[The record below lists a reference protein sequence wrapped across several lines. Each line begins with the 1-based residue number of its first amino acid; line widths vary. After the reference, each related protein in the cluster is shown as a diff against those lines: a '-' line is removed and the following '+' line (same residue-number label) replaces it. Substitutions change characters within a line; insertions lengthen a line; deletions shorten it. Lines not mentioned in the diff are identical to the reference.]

1 MTVGNGMPYN
11 VYVIQLDDEVKR
23 FKKFKAANPDLNPHY
38 PCFYVGQTHLT
49 PEKRFAKHKSGRKAG
64 KYVFRYGLHLCPA
77 MYDHVN
83 PIESRERAE
92 EIEVHLTNYLRRHG
106 YGVWSN

>member
-1 MTVGNGMPYN
+1 MTTGNGMPYS

-23 FKKFKAANPDLNPHY
+23 FRKFREANPELNPGY
-38 PCFYVGQTHLT
+38 PCFYVGQTHLS
-49 PEKRFAKHKSGRKAG
+49 PEQRFAKHKSGTKAG

-83 PIESRERAE
+83 PIETRERAE
-92 EIEVHLTNYLRRHG
+92 EIEANLTAYLRRHG

>member
-1 MTVGNGMPYN
+1 MTDGNGMPYN
-11 VYVIQLDDEVKR
+11 VYVIQLDDEVKS
-23 FKKFKAANPDLNPHY
+23 FKKFREANPDLNPDY

-49 PEKRFAKHKSGRKAG
+49 PEQRFAKHKSGRKAG
-64 KYVFRYGLHLCPA
+64 KYVFRYGLHLVPA

-92 EIEVHLTNYLRRHG
+92 EIEAHLASYLRRHG

>member
-1 MTVGNGMPYN
+1 MHYN
-11 VYVIQLDDEVKR
+11 VYVIQLDNQVKTFKR
-23 FKKFKAANPDLNPHY
+23 FLAANPDINPEY

-49 PEKRFAKHKSGRKAG
+49 PEERFAKHKSGKKAG
-64 KYVFRYGLHLCPA
+64 KYVFRYGLWLVPA

-92 EIEVHLTNYLRRHG
+92 EIEEHLTNYLRRHG